1 MTGSTAHTPSG
12 AGPRLGIW
20 IAGAGGDIA
29 TTTIIGARAIARG
42 LANDLG
48 LVSSLPAFAAL
59 ELQSLDGVRFGGV
72 DVDDT
77 TLPETA
83 EALYRRSRTVSRDLL
98 DALRPDLD
106 TIETDILRD
115 RSLGWTDTDDGAALA
130 DTLAHLRGALRDF
143 RERHHLERVVVVNL
157 ISAGPTAPADPAQQS
172 ADGLGELVTSDRR
185 DLVTPSMAFAMAA
198 LAEGCPFVNFTP
210 NPSTGYNGVRALADR
225 HRVPIAGDDGK
236 TGETLVKTA
245 LAPMFAARNLR
256 VLSWEGVN
264 LLGNADGRALNHPQN
279 RTAKIH
285 NKEHVLERILGYAPH
300 AGVDIN
306 YVPSLGDWKTAW
318 DLIHFQGFLGVPMT
332 MQFTWQGCDSIL
344 AAPLVLDL
352 ARFADLAARHG
363 EYGPMSH
370 LAAFFKNPLGCDD
383 LALPS
388 QFERLLEY
396 ARAHGG
402 G

>member
-1 MTGSTAHTPSG
+1 MTGSTEHIPGDSA
-12 AGPRLGIW
+12 PRLGIW

-29 TTTIIGARAIARG
+29 TTTIVGARAIARG
-42 LANDLG
+42 LADNLG
-48 LVSSLPAFAAL
+48 LVSSLPPFAAL
-59 ELQSLDGVRFGGV
+59 GLRSLPTVRFGGV
-72 DVDDT
+72 DVDET
-77 TLPETA
+77 PLPETA
-83 EALYRRSRTVSRDLL
+83 EALYRRSRTVSRELL

-106 TIETDILRD
+106 TIESDILRD
-115 RSLGWTDTDDGAALA
+115 PALGWTDTGDGTALA

-143 RERHHLERVVVVNL
+143 RERHGLERVVVVNL

-172 ADGLGELVTSDRR
+172 ADGLAELVVTDRR

-210 NPSTGYNGVRALADR
+210 NPSTGYDGVRELADR

-245 LAPMFAARNLR
+245 LAPMFLARNLR

-264 LLGNADGRALNHPQN
+264 LLGNADGRTLDHPQN
-279 RTAKIH
+279 RSAKIH
-285 NKEHVLERILGYAPH
+285 NKGQVLERILGYSPH

-352 ARFADLAARHG
+352 ARFADLAARHN

-370 LAAFFKNPLGCDD
+370 LAAFFKNPLGCED

-388 QFERLLEY
+388 QFERLLDY